1 VLASR
6 RMQTR
11 AVFLGLVLFS
21 VAAAQKVQPVPNRV
35 IYGTV
40 ITSEGEPA
48 KGLNLAA
55 MPVGVPLATALPHTK
70 TNDRGE
76 YRFVNLPWWGKFNIF
91 ADDEKAGYSSYSTG
105 PAGKSRPAE
114 VEVTPEHP
122 KVEFNL
128 SLPPKAGFIRIHLT
142 DPRTGGAIPAMI
154 IAVGPMERPDARLF
168 TDPLVFT
175 MSCYSDHVILLPPDE
190 NLLLHVKSDGFREWD
205 ESVGKGKPVNVPSG
219 NLLTLK
225 VQLDP
230 IE

>member
-1 VLASR
+1 MRTGAL
-6 RMQTR
+6 
-11 AVFLGLVLFS
+11 FLGLVLLS
-21 VAAAQKVQPVPNRV
+21 VTSAQRGHPAPHGV

-48 KGLNLAA
+48 KRLNLAA
-55 MPVGVPLATALPHTK
+55 VPIGVGFVGALPHTK
-70 TNDRGE
+70 TNDSGE
-76 YRFVNLPWWGKFNIF
+76 YRFENLTGWGKYYILG
-91 ADDEKAGYSSYSTG
+91 DDEKAGYSDNSIGNNQRT
-105 PAGKSRPAE
+105 E
-114 VEVTPEHP
+114 VELTPERP
-122 KVEFNL
+122 TVEFNF
-128 SLPPKAGFIRIHLT
+128 SLPPKAGFIQIHLT
-142 DPRTGGAIPAMI
+142 NRRTGRAIPSMI

-175 MSCYSDHVILLPPDE
+175 VSCYSDRVILVPPDE
-190 NLLLHVKSDGFREWD
+190 NLLLHVESDGFREWD